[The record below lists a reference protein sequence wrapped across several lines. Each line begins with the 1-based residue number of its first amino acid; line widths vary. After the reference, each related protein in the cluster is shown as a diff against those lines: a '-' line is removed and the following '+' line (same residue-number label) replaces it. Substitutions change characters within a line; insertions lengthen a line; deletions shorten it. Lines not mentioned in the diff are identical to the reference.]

1 MKRRQFAARAA
12 LVSVAALALSA
23 CGFAMKGPT
32 RLPFASVYLDEQA
45 QGPVASMLRRYLQ
58 AAPSLRLV
66 GTAAE
71 RDKAEIAIN
80 ISQDLQD
87 RRAVGTN
94 AYGLVRELQLYTR
107 ITFSVTAANGD
118 LLLDS
123 TELQQ
128 RRDIAFTEAVVLS
141 KEAEEQMLYESMRE
155 DIAAQVMRRLTAVKL

>member
-1 MKRRQFAARAA
+1 MKRHQFGARAA
-12 LVSVAALALSA
+12 LVFVAALALSA

-45 QGPVASMLRRYLQ
+45 QGPVANMLRRYLQ
-58 AAPSLRLV
+58 ATPLLQVV
-66 GTAAE
+66 GTAAQ
-71 RDKAEIAIN
+71 RAEAQVGID
-80 ISQDLQD
+80 ISQDAQD
-87 RRAVGTN
+87 RRAVGAN

-107 ITFSVTAANGD
+107 FTFSVTAANGD
-118 LLLDS
+118 VLIEP